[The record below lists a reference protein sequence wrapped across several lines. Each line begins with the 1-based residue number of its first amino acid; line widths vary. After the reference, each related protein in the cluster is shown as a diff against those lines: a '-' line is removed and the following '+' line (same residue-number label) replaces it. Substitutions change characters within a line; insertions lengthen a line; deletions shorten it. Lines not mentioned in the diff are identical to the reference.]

1 MLYSLQEVIKFD
13 DTKAKDFFI
22 KSYKKYNHLGEN
34 IKFEL
39 VKVDLD
45 KIIQEDTAEKNE
57 GSHLSTQ
64 PIYLF
69 YEDQLQTLTDIL
81 YIFPYDCMFLG
92 QSFSR

>member
-13 DTKAKDFFI
+13 HTKAKDFFI
-22 KSYKKYNHLGEN
+22 KSHKKYNHLGEN

-57 GSHLSTQ
+57 GREFAHTQ
-64 PIYLF
+64 LELQNISN
-69 YEDQLQTLTDIL
+69 DQEVA
-81 YIFPYDCMFLG
+81 G
-92 QSFSR
+92 